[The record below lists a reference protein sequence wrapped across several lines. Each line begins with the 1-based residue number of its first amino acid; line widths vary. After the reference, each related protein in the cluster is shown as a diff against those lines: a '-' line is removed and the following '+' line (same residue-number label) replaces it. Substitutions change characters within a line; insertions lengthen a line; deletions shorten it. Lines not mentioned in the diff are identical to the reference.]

1 MMTTTKLRGRHRHDH
16 HEAEATARRN
26 LVTSAATVVPT
37 NVSAYFPPQIVD
49 DCPRI
54 DYLDLMLTNPVAI
67 RNPVAAA
74 DLLGKDILEE
84 RISLILVCTSTAG
97 TTSQPRRMTLEEVE
111 TAASV
116 FVDLYNFQAGF
127 GCDGSERIAINA
139 TYFDDDVLLFV
150 PAVGANTMTFNMT
163 GLCDGCVDGVTGLA
177 RPSFFSPPS
186 SSLPNG
192 GRTRHRRLRLHL
204 HRNLESMKLL
214 HDVLSLRAECACEE
228 DALLALPPT
237 FQHVVELV
245 QTFLMFSTDCTLESA
260 NVVVLGQENDG
271 DDDEECTGDS
281 DCDGVCFL
289 CDDTGKCQ
297 ERADCCDCGSCEI
310 CDSTGTCQS
319 IANCCTDSDDC
330 NGDCKK
336 CRDGK
341 CVLDTDDCCRSDSD
355 CPDDEVCKTNS
366 NECVECTA
374 SKDFN
379 CRSDEVCD
387 TSSNTCEECTR
398 NSHCPSSEY
407 CSDDKECVDCLR
419 HSHCTPDY
427 CSDEG
432 ECVECTKSS
441 HCGVCE
447 KCKGNRCEVDANCCS
462 PPAIVCT
469 GPGHGGGG
477 EWCDA
482 NNRCVE
488 CDNNTGCTGGCFECD
503 KGQCKKIKGC
513 CINNNDCTDKNKPFC
528 KLGPPSECIQ
538 CWKHLD
544 CKDGEVCKD
553 NKCQRP

>member
-1 MMTTTKLRGRHRHDH
+1 MKLLYSNYNCHTSSVRFLFVALLAIGCSITIPRTESSKSIVTGGNDDYYDLDRDDSTTIMMTTTKLRGRHRHDH

-281 DCDGVCFL
+281 DCDGGAFFVTTPANVRKGPTVATVDL
-289 CDDTGKCQ
+289 ARSVIPPVPANLSQIAVRTLMTATVTV
-297 ERADCCDCGSCEI
+297 RNV
-310 CDSTGTCQS
+310 GTVNVS
-319 IANCCTDSDDC
+319 WTLMIVAGLIRTVPMMRFAKLTAMNVLSVPHPKILIAEAM
-330 NGDCKK
+330 
-336 CRDGK
+336 K
-341 CVLDTDDCCRSDSD
+341 CVI
-355 CPDDEVCKTNS
+355 
-366 NECVECTA
+366 
-374 SKDFN
+374 
-379 CRSDEVCD
+379 
-387 TSSNTCEECTR
+387 
-398 NSHCPSSEY
+398 
-407 CSDDKECVDCLR
+407 
-419 HSHCTPDY
+419 
-427 CSDEG
+427 
-432 ECVECTKSS
+432 
-441 HCGVCE
+441 
-447 KCKGNRCEVDANCCS
+447 
-462 PPAIVCT
+462 PPAIRAKNALAIHTVQ
-469 GPGHGGGG
+469 
-477 EWCDA
+477 A
-482 NNRCVE
+482 Q
-488 CDNNTGCTGGCFECD
+488 NTAPMT
-503 KGQCKKIKGC
+503 K
-513 CINNNDCTDKNKPFC
+513 
-528 KLGPPSECIQ
+528 SA
-538 CWKHLD
+538 
-544 CKDGEVCKD
+544 
-553 NKCQRP
+553 